1 MIEIGNDNKKI
12 KNKDKWN
19 YFHHMSIL
27 PLLGDNRRLPLL
39 NTNKSFI
46 WIEETK
52 EHINEFEIGYMI
64 NPNLNVNKSFKEKV
78 EKCMNNTF
86 SALTQPFIKNTMSKK
101 NTCVLAL
108 LMFHK
113 TRGINPK
120 KYFRVLSYVIYTII
134 DNYVCIN
141 YPACQ

>member
-19 YFHHMSIL
+19 YFHHMSIF

-64 NPNLNVNKSFKEKV
+64 NPNLNVNKSFKEKNGKMY
-78 EKCMNNTF
+78 E
-86 SALTQPFIKNTMSKK
+86 
-101 NTCVLAL
+101 
-108 LMFHK
+108 
-113 TRGINPK
+113 
-120 KYFRVLSYVIYTII
+120 
-134 DNYVCIN
+134 
-141 YPACQ
+141 